1 MNAAIQTNTP
11 DASSTRIAERVRRL
25 DWERVSH
32 ELDAQGSARLEHLLS
47 PDACQMV
54 AGLYPQEEIFRSRV
68 EMSRHGSGRREY
80 KYFSSPLPDL
90 VAHLRTTVYR
100 PHIAAGG

>member
-1 MNAAIQTNTP
+1 
-11 DASSTRIAERVRRL
+11 
-25 DWERVSH
+25 
-32 ELDAQGSARLEHLLS
+32 
-47 PDACQMV
+47 V